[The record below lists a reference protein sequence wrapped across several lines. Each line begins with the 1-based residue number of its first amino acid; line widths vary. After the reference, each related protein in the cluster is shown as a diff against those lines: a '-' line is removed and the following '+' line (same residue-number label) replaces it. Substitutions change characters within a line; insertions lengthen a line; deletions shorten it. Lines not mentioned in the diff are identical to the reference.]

1 MFQVM
6 VRAGRGA
13 VLALALATCG
23 EANPPLNA
31 PLRAGANVAPSAAD
45 APADDIYIGV
55 AFSGGGH
62 RATAFAYGVLDEL
75 RSVGADDHAGG
86 LAGQVRFVAG
96 VSGGAVIGTWF
107 ALNGPAG
114 LDGFRERYLLSD
126 AERYMVPDVTD
137 PEALA
142 RGLGQG
148 LNTRDT
154 FARALDELLFAR
166 ARFADLDG
174 ASAVTLR
181 IVASDV
187 ASAAPFVFDGT
198 TFDALCSD
206 LARLPLSE
214 AVAAS
219 AAFPLVFSPFLI
231 EAHRRSCDFALPPAL
246 AAARDNRQAHPALR
260 LLAETIARYADPAE
274 IRSVRLLDGGMTD
287 SYGITGLLAARAE
300 GALSPMTPAEAV
312 RVRRILF
319 LTVDAAHENWEI
331 TDTLLPSGRLLGLTL
346 YGLNQR
352 LSGDGGGDLDPL
364 LAGRAI
370 TATTTGSSQTLNAAM
385 VLWRQEIVAWRCG
398 LAPGELGSLYP
409 DRPGDWDCRDL
420 QVHIDEIG
428 PERLP
433 AALRDRMNGIPT
445 RLVLS
450 AEDVDTAI
458 AAGRIALRAAPSYRA
473 FLRAIGA
480 GN

>member
-1 MFQVM
+1 MLRNLARPLRV
-6 VRAGRGA
+6 VIGA
-13 VLALALATCG
+13 LVLATCG
-23 EANPPLNA
+23 EANPPLNT
-31 PLRAGANVAPSAAD
+31 PLYAGANAAPAPVA

-62 RATAFAYGVLDEL
+62 RATAFAYAVLDEL
-75 RSVGADDHAGG
+75 RSVGADESAGG
-86 LAGQVRFVAG
+86 LAGRVRFVAG

-107 ALNGPAG
+107 ALHGAEG

-126 AERYMVPDVTD
+126 AERYMLPNGFD
-137 PEALA
+137 PETLA

-154 FARALDELLFAR
+154 FARALDETLFR
-166 ARFADLDG
+166 GARFAALDG
-174 ASAVTLR
+174 TAGVNLR

-187 ASAAPFVFDGT
+187 GSAAPFVFDRT

-206 LARLPLSE
+206 LSRLPLSE

-219 AAFPLVFSPFLI
+219 AAFPVVFSPFVI
-231 EAHRRSCDFALPPAL
+231 EAHRRSCDYTEPPAL
-246 AAARDNRQAHPALR
+246 AAARDNRQAHPAVR

-287 SYGITGLLAARAE
+287 SYGITGFLAARAE
-300 GALSPMTPAEAV
+300 GGLSPMTPAEAV

-319 LTVDAAHENWEI
+319 LAVDAAHENWRI

-352 LSGDGGGDLDPL
+352 LSDDGGGDLDPL

-370 TATTTGSSQTLNAAM
+370 TATTTGSYATLSAAM

-398 LAPGELGSLYP
+398 LQAAELDALYP
-409 DRPGDWDCRDL
+409 DRPADWDCRDL
-420 QVHIDEIG
+420 HVHVDEIG
-428 PERLP
+428 LERLP
-433 AALRDRMNGIPT
+433 SALRDRMNDVPT
-445 RLVLS
+445 RLVLP
-450 AEDVDTAI
+450 ADDIDAAI
-458 AAGRIALRAAPSYRA
+458 AAGRIALRRAPAYAA
-473 FLRAIGA
+473 FLRGIGA
-480 GN
+480 AE